1 MVIHIENPEADRLV
15 RELAEATGEPV
26 DDAVVA
32 AVREKLERM
41 RTEAEFLAK
50 IKKITDRIAAL
61 PTLDDRSADKILGY
75 DEHGLPT

>member
-1 MVIHIENPEADRLV
+1 MALHITDPELEHLI

-26 DDAVVA
+26 DDAVLV

-41 RTEAEFLAK
+41 RSQAGFLAK

-61 PTLDDRSADKILGY
+61 PTLDDRSADEILGY
-75 DEHGLPT
+75 DEHGLPN